1 VYACRIEVVWCPV
14 YLLFAYRRIHDKKT
28 QVKFCYGA
36 NGKAATPCRLSVTSC
51 RGIVADELDKIQ
63 GSQQWFINKEERC
76 WLQVFERRKTDLV
89 YLTADSPNLLTAVD
103 PAGVYIVGGIV
114 DRNQWKGA
122 TLMKAMNLSISH
134 AKLPIGEHL
143 KLTTSEVQTSV
154 AIPLPFFPF
163 LHKILSMV

>member
-1 VYACRIEVVWCPV
+1 M
-14 YLLFAYRRIHDKKT
+14 
-28 QVKFCYGA
+28 
-36 NGKAATPCRLSVTSC
+36 
-51 RGIVADELDKIQ
+51 
-63 GSQQWFINKEERC
+63 
-76 WLQVFERRKTDLV
+76 QVFEGRKTDLV

-122 TLMKAMNLSISH
+122 TLMKAMNLGISH

-154 AIPLPFFPF
+154 AIPLPFFLF
-163 LHKILSMV
+163 LHKILSMVSSMK

>member
-1 VYACRIEVVWCPV
+1 
-14 YLLFAYRRIHDKKT
+14 
-28 QVKFCYGA
+28 VKFCYGT

-76 WLQVFERRKTDLV
+76 WLQVFERRKKDLV

-122 TLMKAMNLSISH
+122 TLMKAMNLGISH

-154 AIPLPFFPF
+154 AIPLPFFLF
-163 LHKILSMV
+163 LHKILSMVSSMK

>member
-1 VYACRIEVVWCPV
+1 
-14 YLLFAYRRIHDKKT
+14 
-28 QVKFCYGA
+28 VKFCYGA
-36 NGKAATPCRLSVTSC
+36 NGKAATPCQLSVTSC

-103 PAGVYIVGGIV
+103 PAGVYIVGRIV